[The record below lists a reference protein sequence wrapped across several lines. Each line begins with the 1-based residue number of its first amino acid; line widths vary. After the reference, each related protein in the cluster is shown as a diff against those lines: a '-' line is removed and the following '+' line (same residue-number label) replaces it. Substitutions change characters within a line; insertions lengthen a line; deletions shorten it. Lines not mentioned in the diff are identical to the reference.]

1 LLIFEVIRIGIF
13 LRILNP
19 AIQKTMKLKSGRKFF
34 SKLSAL
40 GDNFSTLR
48 IRNIR
53 VYMIGQS
60 VNLLGDW
67 MQQTAQAWVVWE
79 LTHKATALGI
89 VAFLSQVP
97 FFIFGPW
104 VGIFS
109 DRFDRRK
116 ILLLT
121 QFLTMLFAFILAFLV
136 QTDRLELWHVYILAF
151 LLGTVTAFNVTAE
164 QAFIGDIAGAGNIR
178 KAIALNNIINQLSR
192 LIGPAIAGWLIASIG
207 VAPAFWYNGCS
218 VIISII
224 CILVIP
230 SKQEIKSAAGSGL
243 KQFKEGLSFF
253 HNQKLLRL
261 IILFA
266 AVQTFFGMSIVQ
278 LLPAYST
285 IVLKGDART
294 LGQLI
299 GSAGAGALVG
309 IVIVL
314 PFVQRIKRSCIA
326 IGGALIWAGT
336 WYIIFSFSSTLP
348 LAMACQFMASLGA
361 ANVLTLSIGLAQ
373 ELTPAHMRARIL
385 STFMMIIFGLQP
397 VASYLVGRSADIIG
411 INSMMLINGATMV
424 LIPGLLLTIPALYK
438 LKSVIQVPIIR
449 NYT

>member
-1 LLIFEVIRIGIF
+1 
-13 LRILNP
+13 
-19 AIQKTMKLKSGRKFF
+19 MKLTGKVFSGLR
-34 SKLSAL
+34 AI

-53 VYMIGQS
+53 VYLLGQT

-89 VAFLSQVP
+89 VAFLSQIP

-104 VGIFS
+104 VGIIA

-116 ILLLT
+116 ILLIT
-121 QFLTMLFAFILAFLV
+121 QVLAMFFAFILAFLI
-136 QTDRLELWHVYILAF
+136 QTNHLLLWHVYVLAL
-151 LLGTVTAFNVTAE
+151 LLGIATAFNVTAE
-164 QAFIGDIAGAGNIR
+164 QAFIGDIAGPGNIR

-192 LIGPAIAGWLIASIG
+192 LIGPALAGWLIALIG
-207 VAPAFWYNGCS
+207 IAPAFWYNGIS

-224 CILVIP
+224 CILILR
-230 SKQEIKSAAGSGL
+230 SKQEIKKADGGGL

-253 HNQKLLRL
+253 HSQKLLRL

-266 AVQTFFGMSIVQ
+266 AIQTFFGMSIVQ

-285 IVLKGDART
+285 VVLNGNAKT

-326 IGGALIWAGT
+326 IGGAVIWAGI
-336 WYIIFSFSSTLP
+336 WYIIFSFSRTLP
-348 LAMACQFMASLGA
+348 LAMICQFMASLGA
-361 ANVLTLSIGLAQ
+361 ANVLTLAAGLAQ
-373 ELTPAHMRARIL
+373 ELTPSHMRARIV

-411 INSMMLINGATMV
+411 INQMMLINGGCMV
-424 LIPGLLLTIPALYK
+424 LLTTMLLGIPALYK
-438 LKSVIQVPIIR
+438 LKTTIQLPAIR
-449 NYT
+449 NHTA

>member
-1 LLIFEVIRIGIF
+1 MKIRTGGKFLMQLKTIG
-13 LRILNP
+13 
-19 AIQKTMKLKSGRKFF
+19 G
-34 SKLSAL
+34 
-40 GDNFSTLR
+40 NFSPLR

-89 VAFLSQVP
+89 VAFLSQIP

-116 ILLLT
+116 ILLIT

-136 QTDRLELWHVYILAF
+136 QTDRLVLWHVYLLAF
-151 LLGTVTAFNVTAE
+151 LLGTATAFNVTAE
-164 QAFIGDIAGAGNIR
+164 QAFIGDIAGTSNIR

-192 LIGPAIAGWLIASIG
+192 LIGPAIAGWLIVSIG
-207 VAPAFWYNGCS
+207 IAPAFWYNGFS
-218 VIISII
+218 VVISII
-224 CILVIP
+224 CILAIP
-230 SKQEIKSAAGSGL
+230 SKQEIKKAAGSGL
-243 KQFKEGLSFF
+243 TQFKEGFAFF
-253 HNQKLLRL
+253 QSQKLLRL
-261 IILFA
+261 IMLFA
-266 AVQTFFGMSIVQ
+266 AIQTFFGMSIVQ

-285 IVLKGDART
+285 VVLKGNAGT
-294 LGQLI
+294 LGKLI

-314 PFVQRIKRSCIA
+314 PYVQKIKRSCIS
-326 IGGALIWAGT
+326 IGSALIWAGY
-336 WYIIFSFSSTLP
+336 WYMLFSFTTSLP
-348 LAMACQFMASLGA
+348 FAIVCQFMASLGA

-373 ELTPAHMRARIL
+373 ELTPVNMRARIL

-397 VASYLVGRSADIIG
+397 VASYLVGRSADIVG
-411 INSMMLINGATMV
+411 ISKMMLINGTCMV
-424 LIPGLLLTIPALYK
+424 LFPVLLLTIPSLYK
-438 LKSVIQVPIIR
+438 LKANILHPLTLLKSHTV
-449 NYT
+449 